1 MNVVAMAGVALR
13 RLLRDRRAL
22 FFMLVLPVV
31 VIIVI
36 GATVSG
42 FDKFRVGVVDNGRG
56 SLAQGLMSEIQ
67 RSRGLEVSRYPDEA
81 AMRVA
86 LRRSEVSAGIVIPA
100 DFDARLRTGAS
111 TAIPVLAEQAN
122 QAAQG
127 AQTAIAAVIDQH
139 ATDVQ
144 AASFT
149 ASVTKTSFD
158 IALRRAQQ
166 AGTSGG
172 RVTATQQ
179 VVDSKSVVLP
189 SGFSYSAPTMLVLF
203 VFINSL
209 ALGATTIDNR
219 RLGVYARALAA
230 PIHARSIVIGEVAIA
245 FALAVVQ
252 SAIIV
257 TIGAA
262 VFGVSWGS
270 PPAAAALVVAWA
282 LVGAGAGMLT
292 GTLFHTPQQ
301 ASAIGAPLGIALGM
315 LGGCMWP
322 LALVG
327 PTMRTIGHL
336 TPQAWAVDAWTDLLS
351 RGGSLADILQPLAIL
366 IAFAIA
372 LLTVAVTR
380 LRHIL
385 VP

>member
-149 ASVTKTSFD
+149 ASVTK
-158 IALRRAQQ
+158 
-166 AGTSGG
+166 
-172 RVTATQQ
+172 TQQ